1 MFGPA
6 SDGSVVRP
14 IGDSNSQPQE
24 RIMKRSIIGS
34 IISLCSL
41 VLINNTNAWH
51 LDGSVRCAG
60 NGDPFGGVKVQVS
73 GTFTDVLGTQHPFSD
88 FATTEASGYYFLSL
102 PEFPGTYSANLDPAT
117 LPGDAVITS
126 PSPVPFVFTTDDT
139 TPSLTIDWAVQSSVC
154 GPQKCWFTGG
164 GAKFNSLL
172 GINVAQQGQ
181 KHSFGGNVY
190 PGCNPDSGDGGS
202 WNHIAHSLKLHFH
215 GQTIRVVDCG
225 NVTPPPPPG
234 STSPVTPFNFIE
246 FEGTG
251 TLKGIQGNKVDYGTV
266 NFFVR
271 AEDRNEPGSKEANG
285 GAFIDRYFLRVWNG
299 SGTLLLV
306 DLDGNPATVD
316 PVTITDGNFQLHISS
331 CDNP

>member
-1 MFGPA
+1 
-6 SDGSVVRP
+6 
-14 IGDSNSQPQE
+14 
-24 RIMKRSIIGS
+24 MKRRIIS
-34 IISLCSL
+34 LFTSLCSL
-41 VLINNTNAWH
+41 VLLCNANAWH
-51 LDGSVRCAG
+51 MDGFVRCAG
-60 NGDPFGGVKVQVS
+60 NGNPLGGVEVQVS
-73 GTFTDVLGTQHPFSD
+73 GTFVDIYGIDQPFTGS
-88 FATTEASGYYFLSL
+88 AITEASGYYFLSL
-102 PEFPGTYSANLDPAT
+102 PELQGTYGATLNAAT
-117 LPGDAVITS
+117 LPSDAVITS
-126 PSPVPFVFTTDDT
+126 PSPVPFIFSTDDT
-139 TPSLTIDWAVQSSVC
+139 TPSLTVDWSVQSSVC
-154 GPQKCWFTGG
+154 GPEKCWFTGG
-164 GAKFNSLL
+164 GAKFNSLI
-172 GINVAQQGQ
+172 GINVAQQGP

-266 NFFVR
+266 NFFVH
-271 AEDRNEPGSKEANG
+271 AEDRNEPGSKGAND
-285 GAFIDRYFLRVWNG
+285 GAFIDRYFLHVWNS

-306 DLDGNPATVD
+306 DVDGNPATVD

-331 CDNP
+331 CDTPPQF